1 MAGTDPHHNK
11 FIIAP
16 APTCNRKG
24 APLCFAFKTGADKDR
39 GRDRQPE
46 RLGGLEILE
55 IYDELE
61 PGRLLMID
69 DAPSI

>member
-1 MAGTDPHHNK
+1 MAGTDLRRNK
-11 FIIAP
+11 FIIARS
-16 APTCNRKG
+16 TCTRKG
-24 APLCFAFKTGADKDR
+24 APLCFAFKTGANEDR

>member
-1 MAGTDPHHNK
+1 MAGTDPRHNK
-11 FIIAP
+11 FIIAS
-16 APTCNRKG
+16 ALTCTQKG
-24 APLCFAFKTGADKDR
+24 APLCFAFKTGADEDR

-46 RLGGLEILE
+46 RVGGIE

-69 DAPSI
+69 YAPSI

>member
-1 MAGTDPHHNK
+1 MAGTDPRHNK

-24 APLCFAFKTGADKDR
+24 APLCLSFKTGAGEDR
-39 GRDRQPE
+39 GRDRRPK
-46 RLGGLEILE
+46 RLGDLE